1 MATVVVAVLA
11 LAGTVMWLLLLL
23 LLLPNVELI
32 SSSRLSLYLYCTVSP
47 SVSTLLDSSRM
58 DINIFHFLLAVVCL
72 IIRIFR

>member
-11 LAGTVMWLLLLL
+11 LAGTVMWLLL